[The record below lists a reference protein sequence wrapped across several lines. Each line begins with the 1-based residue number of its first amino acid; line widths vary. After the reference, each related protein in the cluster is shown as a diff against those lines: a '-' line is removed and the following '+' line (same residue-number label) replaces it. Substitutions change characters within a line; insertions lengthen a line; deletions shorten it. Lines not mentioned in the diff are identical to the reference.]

1 MIKIV
6 NDKNLIFDVW
16 KYDVI
21 LVPMSINNSMNLSL
35 NSAFEFMM
43 PCGKDTTVSDLYLVS
58 TLL

>member
-21 LVPMSINNSMNLSL
+21 LVPMSINNSMNKGFKYEIGI
-35 NSAFEFMM
+35 NFPHVKEEER
-43 PCGKDTTVSDLYLVS
+43 KR
-58 TLL
+58 